1 MSKYEA
7 LKSAIK
13 NFQSD
18 AMEAPILYSTTEMNG
33 KGYKA
38 LLGRKLKSLPISV
51 AEWIAVIAVI
61 IVVIT
66 VTVGAGTPLFGSGFG
81 GFAVVVYVLLVQ
93 RLTIISVGDK
103 NLSFYFIKQKSGTK
117 FDVYDKIILP
127 YDKITNVNVKTG
139 KFNTTFRF
147 EFSIDGKTYKLK
159 TVVPNKKKKMAEQA
173 VNLKHL
179 LEKVS

>member
-1 MSKYEA
+1 MSRHEA

-18 AMEAPILYSTTEMNG
+18 AMEAPILYSATEMNG

-38 LLGRKLKSLPISV
+38 LLGRQLRSIPISV
-51 AEWIAVIAVI
+51 AEWIIMILFLVAGTAATI
-61 IVVIT
+61 IVG
-66 VTVGAGTPLFGSGFG
+66 TVGTPS
-81 GFAVVVYVLLVQ
+81 FAATFTAVFIVFFVQ
-93 RLTIISVGDK
+93 RLTIVSVGDN
-103 NLSFYFIKQKSGTK
+103 NLYFYFIKQKSGSK

-147 EFSIDGKTYKLK
+147 EFSIDDKIYKLRAI
-159 TVVPNKKKKMAEQA
+159 VPNKKKKMAEQA